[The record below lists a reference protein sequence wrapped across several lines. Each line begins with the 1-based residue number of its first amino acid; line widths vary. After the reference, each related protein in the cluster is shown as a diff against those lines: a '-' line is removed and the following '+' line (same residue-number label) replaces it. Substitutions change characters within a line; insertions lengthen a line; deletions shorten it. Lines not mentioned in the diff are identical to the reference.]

1 MASHRNLR
9 VAEAIREVVAT
20 AILFEVADPRVRS
33 VTVVRVE
40 VTGDLR
46 FATVFVSIMG
56 SESERRRSLRGLD
69 HATGFLQARVAARL
83 QTRFTPVLSF
93 KHDDSV
99 RKSVEISRLIDD
111 AVASDRQRRMRL
123 SPSREWPSR
132 TTNVAVDPRAGEPV
146 PMSRIHRPLD
156 GRAEPGSFLRARLP
170 AAP

>member
-1 MASHRNLR
+1 MPSHRSLR
-9 VAEAIREVVAT
+9 MAEAIREVVAT
-20 AILFEVADPRVRS
+20 SILHDVADPRVRS

-93 KHDDSV
+93 RHDDSV
-99 RKSVEISRLIDD
+99 RKSAELSRLIDD
-111 AVASDRQRRMRL
+111 AVASDRRNATETVEALAEGQD
-123 SPSREWPSR
+123 EE
-132 TTNVAVDPRAGEPV
+132 VAVETASGGGVPLADPQN
-146 PMSRIHRPLD
+146 L
-156 GRAEPGSFLRARLP
+156 
-170 AAP
+170 